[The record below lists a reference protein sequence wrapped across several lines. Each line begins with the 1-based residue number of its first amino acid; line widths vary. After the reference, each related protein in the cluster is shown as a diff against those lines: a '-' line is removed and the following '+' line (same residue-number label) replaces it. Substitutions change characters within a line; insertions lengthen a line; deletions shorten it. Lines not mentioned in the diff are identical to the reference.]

1 MNTPPP
7 KAKGALPPRLALA
20 FAPVHKRALGIAVG
34 LTVAL
39 VLFGLTAFHVVGNPE
54 HASQVALL
62 SQYFYGYDVT
72 WKGAL
77 IGSFWGFVVGF
88 VAGWFVAFVRNLVT
102 AILVFMV
109 RAKAELKQTA
119 DFLDHI

>member
-1 MNTPPP
+1 MDPQPP
-7 KAKGALPPRLALA
+7 KTRGALPPALALA
-20 FAPVHKRALGIAVG
+20 FAPVHKRALGVAAG
-34 LTVAL
+34 LTFAL
-39 VLFGLTAFHVVGNPE
+39 VLFGVTAFHVIGGPAQAPNIG
-54 HASQVALL
+54 LL
-62 SQYFYGYDVT
+62 SQYFYGYEVT
-72 WKGAL
+72 WRGAL
-77 IGSFWGFVVGF
+77 IGAFWGFVIGF